1 MIVMQLNM
9 ISKSLSVEVSK
20 FLSRFHI
27 RPNAD
32 GSKQGYSKARSHI
45 KWQGFVHLTDFFV
58 KSYYEDGEYLRYK
71 NKYILLASDG
81 STYELPHEESL
92 IAEFNTFDNGQGQS
106 RCLGQGV
113 KLYDVLNHINIIAE
127 FGAYNAGEGKG
138 NSEQFLFE
146 KCLDKLPQ
154 LLDKEQHNIL
164 LLGDRYYP
172 SFYYFDELPRQGYNF
187 LIRCSASFCHEVEAF
202 AASGQEEAWLK
213 IDLSKSKRKWKSSAK
228 RIVNKPAYLQV
239 RCIKVVLH
247 GGGSMYL
254 LTNLNSTELPVN
266 QANELYD
273 FRWREETSYDVDKN
287 VLEVENFSSKTP
299 NGVYQDYH
307 AKILTVNI
315 TQLLINDA
323 QVVLDQNQA
332 SKNNKH
338 DYQINKRVP
347 KLRDRTSKR

>member
-1 MIVMQLNM
+1 M
-9 ISKSLSVEVSK
+9 
-20 FLSRFHI
+20 
-27 RPNAD
+27 
-32 GSKQGYSKARSHI
+32 
-45 KWQGFVHLTDFFV
+45 
-58 KSYYEDGEYLRYK
+58 
-71 NKYILLASDG
+71 
-81 STYELPHEESL
+81 
-92 IAEFNTFDNGQGQS
+92 
-106 RCLGQGV
+106 
-113 KLYDVLNHINIIAE
+113 
-127 FGAYNAGEGKG
+127 
-138 NSEQFLFE
+138 
-146 KCLDKLPQ
+146 
-154 LLDKEQHNIL
+154 
-164 LLGDRYYP
+164 
-172 SFYYFDELPRQGYNF
+172 
-187 LIRCSASFCHEVEAF
+187 IRCSASFCHEVEAF

-338 DYQINKRVP
+338 DYQINKRVAIGLVKDELP
-347 KLRDRTSKR
+347 KLLLDLEDSQSWYDRLFAKIIRRTEIKKSKKKTNKKGTRKKKHKLKYHITRRRVI